1 MFELC
6 VRWFA
11 WGFDTSLKAALVAA
25 VAAVVMKLLRFR
37 DSNVRHRVW
46 TGVLAGMLL
55 LPLLTPV
62 VPALRLPLV
71 PSAEALL
78 AWSDQPTEKGA
89 ESAAEGLSVL
99 AQAAAEPTAGV
110 AANAQL

>member
-25 VAAVVMKLLRFR
+25 TAAVVMSLLRFR

-62 VPALRLPLV
+62 VPALRLPLI
-71 PSAEALL
+71 PSPEALV
-78 AWSDQPTEKGA
+78 AWSDEPTEKGT
-89 ESAAEGLSVL
+89 
-99 AQAAAEPTAGV
+99 EPTAEALPLPAR
-110 AANAQL
+110 AAA